1 MIAHGLTGCARRIMR
16 YKLLACKALQRET
29 ASIIFN
35 CPHAIDVS
43 MVRQR
48 LHETPALLR
57 QALQQEIDRID
68 GGGDV
73 HTDDDSGGSISAILL
88 GYGLCSNG
96 IMGLGSAK
104 YPLVA
109 PRAHD
114 CITLLMGSRERFD
127 DDFLT
132 HSGTYY
138 YTRGWYDLG
147 ALFLS
152 DDKLR
157 RKRQEYMDRYE
168 DEDTVNYLM
177 DIERD
182 MMKNYN
188 RLAHISWQGI
198 PDDPSVLQAQKTAI
212 EKGWRF
218 DICDGS
224 DRLIR
229 KLLWGEWDEDEFLI
243 VPPGWQIA
251 PSYDDRVIKAVAR
264 ES

>member
-1 MIAHGLTGCARRIMR
+1 MR
-16 YKLLACKALQRET
+16 FKLLCCKALQREV
-29 ASIIFN
+29 ASLIYA
-35 CPHAIDVS
+35 CPHVIDVT

-48 LHETPALLR
+48 LHDTPKQLM
-57 QALQQEIDRID
+57 QALQQEIDAVD
-68 GGGDV
+68 SGDDV
-73 HTDDDSGGSISAILL
+73 HTDQHESRPIDAILL
-88 GYGLCSNG
+88 GYGLCSNA
-96 IMGLGSAK
+96 IAGLSSSK

-114 CITLLMGSRERFD
+114 CITLLMGSRAQYDE
-127 DDFLT
+127 DFRI

-212 EKGWRF
+212 ENGWRF

-229 KLLWGEWDEDEFLI
+229 KLLWGEWDENEFLI

-251 PSYDDRVIKAVAR
+251 PSYDDRVIKAVPW
-264 ES
+264 EG